1 MKKIKCI
8 DAISAATINLNEEEA
23 FYVSNILRGL
33 WKYSKTK
40 ELYSIQTYMNKLVDH
55 VGYKLNAV

>member
-1 MKKIKCI
+1 M
-8 DAISAATINLNEEEA
+8 NLNEEEA

-40 ELYSIQTYMNKLVDH
+40 EAKELYSIQAYMNKLVDH
-55 VGYKLNAV
+55 IGYKLNAV